1 MLEHASFDERV
12 RLLRLA
18 QAGAPDAY
26 DRSFPV
32 LTTAA
37 TRVVGVRIGGAR
49 AARALRNFASSNYLN
64 LSVRPEVVEAC
75 QCAVER
81 YGSGANGSPIL
92 NGRFEVHEALEEAL
106 ARFVG
111 TDAAMLFSAG
121 YAANLGIM
129 SALAGGSDVIVVD
142 RLVHASIYDGL
153 RLSAGR
159 RGIFA
164 HNDVADLCRV
174 LQRRR
179 QKGAGAL
186 VVTEGVFSMDG
197 DIPPLRALVAA
208 CAEEG
213 ARIVVDDAH
222 ALGVLG
228 PSGRGSCEH
237 HGIAPSAI
245 AVHMG
250 TLSKTLAGIGG
261 YVAGDRDVIDVLRF
275 GARPSLFSANL
286 PPMVAAGCLAALGI
300 VEREGTALAAALRG
314 RARQFRAELAARSI
328 QAGGEVDVP
337 IVPILLGDDERT
349 LAAAGRLL
357 QAGIFAHSVVFPA
370 VPRGEAR
377 LRFMLSVG
385 NTPEDL
391 VAAADAVVDAIRGA
405 SA

>member
-1 MLEHASFDERV
+1 
-12 RLLRLA
+12 
-18 QAGAPDAY
+18 
-26 DRSFPV
+26 
-32 LTTAA
+32 
-37 TRVVGVRIGGAR
+37 
-49 AARALRNFASSNYLN
+49 
-64 LSVRPEVVEAC
+64 
-75 QCAVER
+75 
-81 YGSGANGSPIL
+81 NGSPIL

-237 HGIAPSAI
+237 HGIAP
-245 AVHMG
+245 
-250 TLSKTLAGIGG
+250 
-261 YVAGDRDVIDVLRF
+261 
-275 GARPSLFSANL
+275 
-286 PPMVAAGCLAALGI
+286 
-300 VEREGTALAAALRG
+300 
-314 RARQFRAELAARSI
+314 
-328 QAGGEVDVP
+328 
-337 IVPILLGDDERT
+337 
-349 LAAAGRLL
+349 
-357 QAGIFAHSVVFPA
+357 
-370 VPRGEAR
+370 
-377 LRFMLSVG
+377 
-385 NTPEDL
+385 
-391 VAAADAVVDAIRGA
+391 
-405 SA
+405 